1 MSDGIPSDVEVLAR
15 DLGITGKH
23 LRGLYRKHGNKL
35 LEVLQK
41 RWVERDRPRW
51 LHKDPMHGYTFEES
65 MRLPGEAEA
74 VPEEYQKKISA
85 EARLRDLN
93 QAA

>member
-23 LRGLYRKHGNKL
+23 LRGLYRKHGKNL
-35 LEVLQK
+35 LAVLQK
-41 RWVERDRPRW
+41 QWIERDRPRW
-51 LHKDPMHGYTFEES
+51 LHRDPMRGYTFEEA

-74 VPEEYQKKISA
+74 VPEEYQEKLSD
-85 EARLRDLN
+85 EARTRDLG